1 MRPERLLAL
10 TILSLTTALAGSAC
24 SSYEEFELRMIT
36 SPPGDVSVS
45 GTSVVVPQGVVV
57 GVQLRAPGAEDP
69 ETGMVYASMRSNN
82 PAIVGVWPTVEENT
96 FVICGVAEGTA
107 TITVSV
113 DGQDD
118 ETLSATVGA
127 PKAP

>member
-1 MRPERLLAL
+1 MRPEGLTALTLLAL
-10 TILSLTTALAGSAC
+10 TAVPAC
-24 SSYEEFELRMIT
+24 NSYEEFELRMIT
-36 SPPGDVSVS
+36 SPPGDVAVS

-69 ETGMVYASMRSNN
+69 ETGMMYASMRSNN
-82 PAIVGVWPTVEENT
+82 PAIVSVWPTVEENT

-107 TITVSV
+107 TITVSI

-118 ETLSATVGA
+118 ETLSASVGA
-127 PKAP
+127 PKVP